1 MTNKKLIFIVSSP
14 RSGSTLLLS
23 YLCGIPN
30 TKILYESKVFEIL
43 QGNISQFTKDCCL
56 KTIANYFDSFK
67 EEIVIEKTPEHC
79 FHLEDIERLRGLC
92 KRDIYIVYIVRPPV
106 PTILSIIKASKDSPE
121 SFGHIDL
128 LGACEKYEESLVAIY
143 NNLILKSNLSYT
155 YQEKMNVS
163 EGFTHSDGNYFDI
176 VIPYS
181 LGVSY
186 RELIKNPYKVIHS
199 LIDDLYIDLS
209 IEVDIQYLIDNRVS
223 NVEKYLPIVS
233 TEKHHVNVL
242 RDIKDVEV
250 ERRVNIS
257 KQINEGFSERYIERS
272 NYIRNYFEHP
282 ISKETI
288 YDLVV
293 NPSGTVLPNKKVLE
307 LNKTPL
313 VTVIVPLYN
322 KEKYIRDTLDSLLYQ
337 TYENLRVLVIDDAST
352 DKSLEI
358 VEDFRD
364 SLPPELQIK
373 LCILHNDSNQGVSYT
388 RNLSLSLIFKGDIYS
403 FCDADDTWDKELV
416 AKSIKVYEKY
426 PYVDCVYSR
435 VLKDGIEDKS
445 KICNGHV
452 FKDAIQ
458 YNFLGCGSN
467 LFVKSQIL
475 ENNEDLRFDESYSGC
490 EDWDFLIQLSKVAV
504 FKCTKEYLV
513 TYRQNVKNS
522 LSSNTKNQYD
532 QGRNILAKY
541 TEDKKQYSRLV
552 TRLFFFYLCRRNF
565 TWENIK
571 ELDFRFIL
579 GIVLDKCKSFVKR
592 NLP

>member
-1 MTNKKLIFIVSSP
+1 MINKKLIFVLGSP

-23 YLCGIPN
+23 FLCGLPD
-30 TKILYESKVFEIL
+30 TKILYETKLLSKIFTGHSSGLKLID
-43 QGNISQFTKDCCL
+43 SQRTSDPSL
-56 KTIANYFDSFK
+56 VDIANYFDSFS
-67 EEIVIEKTPEHC
+67 EETVIEKTPEHVNC
-79 FHLEDIERLRGLC
+79 LEVIDDLRRVC
-92 KRDIYIVYIVRPPV
+92 KRDIYVVYIVRPPV

-121 SFGHIDL
+121 LFGDINL
-128 LGACEKYEESLVAIY
+128 LGACEKYEESLVGIY
-143 NNLILKSNLSYT
+143 QNLILKTNEPNTPIVKKPVYGKNALNETVEIDSY
-155 YQEKMNVS
+155 EDSV
-163 EGFTHSDGNYFDI
+163 I
-176 VIPYS
+176 IPYNFC
-181 LGVSY
+181 VTY
-186 RELIKNPYKVIHS
+186 RELIEDSYKVIDTLIKSLYLKGDTQS
-199 LIDDLYIDLS
+199 LIH
-209 IEVDIQYLIDNRVS
+209 NRIS
-223 NVEKYLPIVS
+223 NVEKYLPIVL

-242 RDIKDVEV
+242 REIQEV
-250 ERRVNIS
+250 ETERRASIG
-257 KQINEGFSERYIERS
+257 KQINEGFSDRYIERS

-293 NPSGTVLPNKKVLE
+293 NRKVLKI
-307 LNKTPL
+307 NNNPL
-313 VTVIVPLYN
+313 VHVIVPLYN
-322 KEKYIRDTLDSLLYQ
+322 KEKYIRDTLNSLLYQ
-337 TYENLRVLVIDDAST
+337 TYKNLRIVVIDDAST
-352 DKSLEI
+352 DKSLKI
-358 VEDFRD
+358 VEEYYTGLDCK
-364 SLPPELQIK
+364 LQEK
-373 LCILHNDSNQGVSYT
+373 LWIIRGNNNQGVSFT
-388 RNLSLSLIFKGDIYS
+388 RNIGLEGYADIFS
-403 FCDADDTWDKELV
+403 FCDADDIWDKELV
-416 AKSIKVYEKY
+416 QKSVETFIEY

-435 VLKDGIEDKS
+435 LLKDGIEDKS
-445 KICNGHV
+445 KICNGNV
-452 FKDAIQ
+452 YKDAIQ

-475 ENNEDLRFDESYSGC
+475 EDSENLRFDESYSGC

-522 LSSNTKNQYD
+522 LSSNAKNQYD